1 MNNNFGAKKWNVQ
14 KMGLLAL
21 IVIFSL
27 VAGVA
32 VYWRVRAM
40 RNTDATIK
48 FTGAIPGRVVI
59 VYYSQSKGRNT
70 EVVAKWI
77 HKHIGGDLIAIE
89 PVEPYPDAYFA
100 TLKAAKTERESGKY
114 RPIKPVPPL
123 EMYDVVFVGSPIW
136 YGTYAF
142 PVAQF
147 LKEHPLAGKTV
158 IPFSTHG
165 GGGSANF
172 ERDIRSACPDATV
185 LPGWTARGANQIERR
200 MNIGVTAHHTEDD
213 VVDWLNRLFAK

>member
-1 MNNNFGAKKWNVQ
+1 MSII
-14 KMGLLAL
+14 LLAA
-21 IVIFSL
+21 IA
-27 VAGVA
+27 VAAILAGIA

-40 RNTDATIK
+40 RDTDASTK
-48 FTGAIPGRVVI
+48 FTGKIPGKVAI

-70 EVVAKWI
+70 EIVAKWI
-77 HKHIGGDLIAIE
+77 QKHVGGDLIAIE
-89 PVEPYPDAYFA
+89 TVEPYPNAYFS
-100 TLKAAKTERESGKY
+100 TLRAAESERKNGKY
-114 RPIKPVPPL
+114 RPIKPVPSL
-123 EMYDVVFVGSPIW
+123 DSYDVVFIGSPIW

-147 LKEHPLAGKTV
+147 LKNDPLAGKKV

-172 ERDIRSACPDATV
+172 ERDIRNACPEATV
-185 LPGWTARGANQIERR
+185 LPEFTARGANQIERR

-213 VVDWLNRLFAK
+213 VVEWLNRLFAQ